1 MKDFIPFVGDDG
13 IPSLESEVRYPARIA
28 VYDDPSVAPQVLVIE
43 PTDIRSYLSEITN
56 NVTRLSH
63 ERGGRL
69 PFTIIRE
76 IVENY
81 IHASFIEPSISIFDD
96 GNTIRFCDQGPGIP
110 EKQRALEIGTT
121 SASEDMKHYI
131 RGVGSGLPIALQ
143 YPVNCLNG
151 DVGTQ
156 VHQSVVDIFHISIVG
171 NGKRLLQDDT
181 ARVDVVIEEE
191 RGHSCHGLAIDDRP
205 VDGCSTTV
213 LRQQGGMYIEGAEAG
228 HVPHHLGQHAE
239 GHHHLY
245 VGMVGAQL
253 FYELGVFH
261 LHRLEHGQGVGQ
273 RIALHLGGLQ
283 RVLMPAH
290 WFVGLCDHSHHVVST
305 FHKPL
310 QRSHSKLGRSH
321 KHDSQFFFLH
331 GFAFSSFVAAK
342 VIKKWHGYCA
352 PCLFLF

>member
-143 YPVNCLNG
+143 YMRDKGGTLTIEDNISTGTIVTISVAQPAAQPTPQPAVAAPVPVAAPSPVPAQPAPSISLSARG
-151 DVGTQ
+151 EQILDYLSSHESVGGIDLVREYGGSQPTW
-156 VHQSVVDIFHISIVG
+156 SRELKALDES
-171 NGKRLLQDDT
+171 
-181 ARVDVVIEEE
+181 
-191 RGHSCHGLAIDDRP
+191 GLTRK
-205 VDGCSTTV
+205 
-213 LRQQGGMYIEGAEAG
+213 
-228 HVPHHLGQHAE
+228 
-239 GHHHLY
+239 
-245 VGMVGAQL
+245 
-253 FYELGVFH
+253 
-261 LHRLEHGQGVGQ
+261 VGQ
-273 RIALHLGGLQ
+273 RRLLTDAGHALL
-283 RVLMPAH
+283 
-290 WFVGLCDHSHHVVST
+290 ST
-305 FHKPL
+305 
-310 QRSHSKLGRSH
+310 R
-321 KHDSQFFFLH
+321 
-331 GFAFSSFVAAK
+331 
-342 VIKKWHGYCA
+342 
-352 PCLFLF
+352 